1 LFGRW
6 STVDISTLI
15 FGVLAGAV
23 VGGVVVFLV
32 GRRRRNE

>member
-1 LFGRW
+1 M
-6 STVDISTLI
+6 DISTLI